1 MSGMGFAARLA
12 KAVAGFVGTAL
23 ACMALAYAA
32 AVATGTASTAAG
44 LSNPWAVTVDRPSR
58 TLFPGIDA
66 TMPYKVENS
75 SASPQVLHG
84 TGVQF
89 KTDGV
94 GVYDTNTNRF
104 VDDCLAGWF
113 RVGTNTV
120 ATGVE
125 LGPGSTVSG
134 TVVIAFEDR
143 PVSQDACRNVGVE
156 VVVTAD

>member
-1 MSGMGFAARLA
+1 MRSAHKLA
-12 KAVAGFVGTAL
+12 KAIAGFAGTAV
-23 ACMALAYAA
+23 ACTALAYAA

-66 TMPYKVENS
+66 TLPYKVENS
-75 SASPQVLHG
+75 SASPQVLQG
-84 TGVQF
+84 TAVQF

-94 GVYDTNTNRF
+94 GVYDTNTNRY
-104 VDDCLAGWF
+104 VDDCLAEWF

-120 ATGVE
+120 PTGAEV
-125 LGPGSTVSG
+125 GPGTAVIG
-134 TVVIAFEDR
+134 TVVIAFDDR

>member
-1 MSGMGFAARLA
+1 MGFAARLA

-66 TMPYKVENS
+66 TLPYKVENS

-84 TGVQF
+84 TAVQF

-94 GVYDTNTNRF
+94 GVYDTNTSRY
-104 VDDCLAGWF
+104 VDDCRVEWF
-113 RVGTNTV
+113 RVGTNSV
-120 ATGVE
+120 PTGVE
-125 LGPGSTVSG
+125 LAAGAAVTG
-134 TVVIAFEDR
+134 TVVIAFDDR

-156 VVVTAD
+156 IDVTAD